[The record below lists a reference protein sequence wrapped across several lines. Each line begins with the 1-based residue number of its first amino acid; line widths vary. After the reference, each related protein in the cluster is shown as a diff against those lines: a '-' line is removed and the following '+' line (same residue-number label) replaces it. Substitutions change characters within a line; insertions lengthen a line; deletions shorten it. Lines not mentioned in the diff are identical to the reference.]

1 MNLPGE
7 STAMHLEFLIGG
19 LPPAIPL
26 KIEGPFAALKYNVD
40 MEALVRNTAKGV
52 LESPEKAGEL
62 LKQAPDKAGTVI
74 KGVEGLFR

>member
-1 MNLPGE
+1 
-7 STAMHLEFLIGG
+7 
-19 LPPAIPL
+19 
-26 KIEGPFAALKYNVD
+26 

-62 LKQAPDKAGTVI
+62 LKRAPDKAGSVI